1 MNYDIILIKEF
12 NTGELTLPF
21 LFDLSKVRAFKKH
34 EIVTDEYKYMAD
46 SNKKFIRDRVF
57 LYLDYK
63 NLIFEIDE
71 DTLKCY
77 EESVDYILVDEKN
90 YYIKSP
96 NMFFDFVAELN
107 ILQKLKNFIDE
118 GEIEVKNLFIKRLT
132 EDLNLNDDKDWTG
145 NNTTHILCSLLGDTS
160 NISIPF
166 FEENIGKSIYDWS
179 IREVELRACYKSKV
193 FMMDRAKQNEISRLE
208 KEAMDKAKKNS
219 R

>member
-1 MNYDIILIKEF
+1 
-12 NTGELTLPF
+12 
-21 LFDLSKVRAFKKH
+21 
-34 EIVTDEYKYMAD
+34 
-46 SNKKFIRDRVF
+46 
-57 LYLDYK
+57 
-63 NLIFEIDE
+63 
-71 DTLKCY
+71 
-77 EESVDYILVDEKN
+77 
-90 YYIKSP
+90 
-96 NMFFDFVAELN
+96 MFFDFVAELN